1 MKNLSFSQLAIT
13 GLLLSGLGYISF
25 ELLNLI
31 FFKTDALQL
40 AIALC
45 GLVYL
50 GYLFSKSP
58 KKVGKVTGI
67 LTYICVCLLSLY
79 VTVPTTLFAITI
91 ASSLWFIRCFL
102 FHRTSIAIISDAC
115 LMFVGL
121 AAAYWSI
128 IETSSLFLG
137 FWSYFLIQALL
148 PFLPQKIKSSTAANP
163 AEENNRFEAAH
174 RNAEIAISRIS
185 NLHS

>member
-1 MKNLSFSQLAIT
+1 MKNLSFSQLAIS

-25 ELLNLI
+25 ELFNLAL
-31 FFKTDALQL
+31 FKTDALQL
-40 AIALC
+40 TIALC
-45 GLVYL
+45 GLFYL
-50 GYLFSKSP
+50 GYLLSKSP
-58 KKVGKVTGI
+58 QKVGKVTAI
-67 LTYICVCLLSLY
+67 VTYICACLLSLY
-79 VTVPTTLFAITI
+79 VTVATTLFAISI
-91 ASSLWFIRCFL
+91 ASCLWFIRCFF
-102 FHRTSIAIISDAC
+102 FHRTAIAIISDAC

-128 IETSSLFLG
+128 IETSNLFLG

-148 PFLPQKIKSSTAANP
+148 PFLPRGIKSSTAVNLS
-163 AEENNRFEAAH
+163 EENNSFEAAY